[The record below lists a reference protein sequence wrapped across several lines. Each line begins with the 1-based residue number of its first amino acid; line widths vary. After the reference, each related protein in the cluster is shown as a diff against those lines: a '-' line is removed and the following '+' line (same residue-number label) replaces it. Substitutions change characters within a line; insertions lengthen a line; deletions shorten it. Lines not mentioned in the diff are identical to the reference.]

1 LDLMM
6 QDIDEAADKLMQ
18 EAIKVSQKYA
28 HEEKN
33 AKSKR
38 QTEVEKAVTTI
49 TEKLKKAHG

>member
-1 LDLMM
+1 MM
-6 QDIDEAADKLMQ
+6 QGIDEAADKLMQ

-38 QTEVEKAVTTI
+38 QTEVEKAVATI
-49 TEKLKKAHG
+49 TEKLKKVHG